1 MHKSKSLMLVIF
13 CLFILLNMS
22 MILKVDNCKAASTE
36 IWVDNDQK
44 VPDLANGTLGNPY
57 RYIQDAI
64 NAAEDG
70 DIIKVLPGGYP
81 EDLIIDKSITI
92 TNDNRP
98 ETIIQSD
105 STNSYMI
112 DITADSVSLEG
123 FTIIDLITT
132 SHRKAVIH
140 ISPEAK
146 NVRIIDNYI
155 NRSVAG
161 YGIWIE
167 GTGGD
172 QNAVIKNNTL
182 NSTRGIN
189 VVESNANTIFGNT
202 VSNKTGF
209 QALRLFSS
217 HLNRIEK
224 NNFYSYTHGIYS
236 HNSSDT
242 IIISNEIYDNS
253 NKGIAL
259 STTCKRVTIENNN
272 ITNNTNYGIELNAP
286 DSTVTNNWIYKN
298 SIGVLLAAN
307 SCTVTGC
314 TISSS
319 SIYGVYSQSRY
330 GLIYNNT
337 FVNNLGKYLAYEEGN
352 NQWDNGVIG
361 NYWDD
366 FYGADPNDKNNTIPY
381 SSTNVPEC
389 YKYKKGGLVD
399 NYPKGIYNSPP
410 WISDPSPCNLA
421 EGVSKTP
428 SLSVHVIDPDPVPY
442 KNRLDV
448 EFYYVL
454 NDEGFFI
461 DEDTN
466 VESDTN
472 ASVKFSSTV
481 KGKNAVYSYAGL
493 GYDYIGIWY
502 VVVKDEYT
510 TNKSAD
516 WYFTTLKTP
525 IDNKKPEIDITYPKT
540 AEMSELVMF
549 NGSSSY
555 DPDGDI
561 TFYRWSFGDGTSATN
576 ELSPTH
582 RYLTTGPHN
591 VILVVI
597 DDQGASNIH
606 NVTVQVEPSTN
617 DPPYALASVPLTG
630 KTNQLLTLDASSSY
644 DPDEEDSGMLNY
656 TWDFGDGTNS
666 SGVKVT
672 HKYSS
677 TGSYTVTLTVR
688 DTHENEDV
696 NYFVVTISNP
706 KDDETPGFELVIALL
721 AIVIVLT
728 ITRKR
733 KK

>member
-1 MHKSKSLMLVIF
+1 VLVIF
-13 CLFILLNMS
+13 CLFALLNVGILLT
-22 MILKVDNCKAASTE
+22 VDECKAASTE

-44 VPDLANGTLGNPY
+44 VPDLADGTLGNPY

-64 NAAEDG
+64 DAAEDG

-81 EDLIIDKSITI
+81 EDLIIDKSVTI
-92 TNDNRP
+92 TNDDKPN
-98 ETIIQSD
+98 TIIQSD

-140 ISPEAK
+140 ISPETK
-146 NVRIIDNYI
+146 NVRLIDNYI

-189 VVESNANTIFGNT
+189 IVDSNANTIFGNT
-202 VSNKTGF
+202 VANKTGF

-217 HLNRIEK
+217 HLNRVEK
-224 NNFYSYTHGIYS
+224 NNFHSYTHGIYS

-242 IIISNEIYDNS
+242 VILSNEIHNNS
-253 NKGIAL
+253 NRGISL

-272 ITNNTNYGIELNAP
+272 VTNNTNYGIELRAH
-286 DSTVTNNWIYKN
+286 DSTVDNNWVYGN
-298 SIGVLLAAN
+298 SIGILLAAN
-307 SCTVTGC
+307 SCTITGC

-319 SIYGVYSQSRY
+319 SVYGIYAQGSNS
-330 GLIYNNT
+330 LIYNNT
-337 FVNNLGKYLAYEEGN
+337 FVNNIGKYLAYEEGN
-352 NQWDNGVIG
+352 NQWDTGTMG

-366 FYGADPNDKNNTIPY
+366 FYGADPNDLNNTIPY
-381 SSTNVPEC
+381 DSTNVPEC

-399 NYPKGIYNSPP
+399 NYPLGIYNSPP
-410 WISDPSPCNLA
+410 WIYDPSPCTLA

-428 SLSVHVIDPDPVPY
+428 SLSVHVLDPDPIPY
-442 KNRLDV
+442 KDRLDV

-454 NDEGFFI
+454 NDEGFLI
-461 DEDTN
+461 DVD
-466 VESDTN
+466 SDVPSDSN

-502 VVVKDEYT
+502 VVVKDDYT
-510 TNKSAD
+510 TNKSKD
-516 WYFTTLKTP
+516 WYFSTLKTP
-525 IDNKKPEIDITYPKT
+525 IDNKKPEINITYPKT

-549 NGSSSY
+549 DGSNSY
-555 DPDGDI
+555 DPDGNI
-561 TFYRWSFGDGTSATN
+561 TFYRWSFGDGTSVTN
-576 ELSPTH
+576 EISPTH

-591 VILVVI
+591 VLMVAI

-606 NVTVQVEPSTN
+606 NVTVQVEPSKN
-617 DPPYALASVPLTG
+617 DPPNALASVPTTG
-630 KTNQLLTLDASSSY
+630 KINQLLTLDASSSY

-672 HKYSS
+672 HKYLS

-688 DTHENEDV
+688 DTRQNEDV
-696 NYFVVTISNP
+696 NYFVITIS
-706 KDDETPGFELVIALL
+706 KSDDDGTPGFELVIALL
-721 AIVIVLT
+721 AILIVLT

-733 KK
+733 RK

>member
-1 MHKSKSLMLVIF
+1 MHKSKSLALIIF
-13 CLFILLNMS
+13 CLFILLNVTI
-22 MILKVDNCKAASTE
+22 ILTVDECKADATE
-36 IWVDNDQK
+36 IWVDDDQR
-44 VPDLANGTLGNPY
+44 VPDLANGTLLNPY

-64 NAAEDG
+64 NVAEDG
-70 DIIKVLPGGYP
+70 DVIKVFPGNYP
-81 EDLIIDKSITI
+81 EDLTIDKSVTI
-92 TNDNRP
+92 TNDDKPN
-98 ETIIQSD
+98 TIIKSY

-189 VVESNANTIFGNT
+189 IVDSNANTIYGNT
-202 VSNKTGF
+202 VANKTGF

-217 HLNRIEK
+217 HLNRVEK
-224 NNFYSYTHGIYS
+224 NNFYSCTHGIYS
-236 HNSSDT
+236 YNSSDT
-242 IIISNEIYDNS
+242 IIKSNEIYDNS
-253 NKGIAL
+253 NRGIAL
-259 STTCKRVTIENNN
+259 GTTCKRVTIENNN
-272 ITNNTNYGIELNAP
+272 ITNNTNYGIDLGAS
-286 DSTVTNNWIYKN
+286 DSTVTNNWVYKN
-298 SIGVLLAAN
+298 SIGIMLAAN
-307 SCTVTGC
+307 SCTIKDC

-319 SIYGVYSQSRY
+319 SIYGIYSQSSNS
-330 GLIYNNT
+330 LVYNNT

-352 NQWDNGVIG
+352 NQWDNGIVG

-366 FYGADPNDKNNTIPY
+366 FYGADPNDINNTIPY
-381 SSTNVPEC
+381 DSTNVPEC

-399 NYPKGIYNSPP
+399 NYPIGKYNSPP
-410 WISDPSPCNLA
+410 WISNPSPNNLA

-428 SLSVHVIDPDPVPY
+428 SLSVHVTDPDPVPY

-448 EFYYVL
+448 EFYYIL
-454 NDEGFFI
+454 NDEGYLI
-461 DEDTN
+461 EEDTN

-472 ASVKFSSTV
+472 ASIKFSSTI

-502 VVVKDEYT
+502 VIVKDEYT
-510 TNKSAD
+510 TNKSAE
-516 WYFTTLKTP
+516 WYFSTLKTP
-525 IDNKKPEIDITYPKT
+525 IDNKKPVVNIVYPT
-540 AEMSELVMF
+540 SVEMSELAQF
-549 NGSSSY
+549 NGSGCY
-555 DPDGDI
+555 DPDGNI
-561 TFYRWSFGDGTSATN
+561 TFYRWSFGDGTSVTN
-576 ELSPTH
+576 EISTTH
-582 RYLTTGPHN
+582 RYLTTGPHT
-591 VILVVI
+591 VSLVVV

-606 NVTVQVEPSTN
+606 NVTVQVEPSKN
-617 DPPYALASVPLTG
+617 DPPYALASVPSTG
-630 KTNQLLTLDASSSY
+630 TTGQLLTFDATTSY
-644 DPDEEDSGMLNY
+644 DPDEEDSGQLNY

-672 HKYSS
+672 HSYSS
-677 TGSYTVTLTVR
+677 PGSYTVTLTVR
-688 DTHENEDV
+688 DTRENEGV
-696 NYFVVTISNP
+696 NYFVITVSNP
-706 KDDETPGFELVIALL
+706 KEDETPGFELIIVFL
-721 AIVIVLT
+721 AIAVILT